1 MKNRIIA
8 LTLGLMLIFCSVGL
22 AAPVTNLE
30 QGKVAVDLS
39 VTKPQVDAENGGNK
53 ISFDKKTNWD
63 AGLTVGISN
72 KWGVQYKHQKSD
84 TDTKQFGEVSGKFDG
99 KVQEF
104 NVLYQFNPNLIGFA
118 GIHKLSGN
126 FDTSLGKYDLESANK
141 WQVGLTGVT
150 KLGGKLSGW
159 ATLAAGKNNV
169 TYELGLAQ
177 ALSKTWDLNLFYRHK
192 KFNDIKITGAEKNV
206 DVTVDGFGLGV
217 TAKF

>member
-1 MKNRIIA
+1 MKNKVIA
-8 LTLGLMLIFCSVGL
+8 LTLGIMFILCSAAW
-22 AAPVTNLE
+22 AAPVTDLE
-30 QGKVAVDLS
+30 QGKIAIDLS
-39 VTKPQVDAENGGNK
+39 ATKPQVDAEKGTK
-53 ISFDKKTNWD
+53 WSFDKKTNWD

-72 KWGVQYKHQKSD
+72 KWGVQYKHQKND
-84 TDTKQFGEVSGKFDG
+84 TDNKQFGEVFGKFDG

-104 NVLYQFNPNLIGFA
+104 NVLYEFNPNLVGFA
-118 GIHKLSGN
+118 GVNKLSGS
-126 FDTSLGKYDLESANK
+126 FLGQNIESSNK

-169 TYELGLAQ
+169 TYEVGLAQ

-192 KFNDIKITGAEKNV
+192 KFNDMKISGTDQNV
-206 DVTVDGFGLGV
+206 DVTVAGFGLGI